1 MHILVL
7 FGAKRIMRT
16 DILCFILTLHTT
28 SIAVV
33 ILLCIKQERDIYKIR
48 VLVLEAALG
57 FWKLCI
63 MI

>member
-16 DILCFILTLHTT
+16 DYFVLHSLTLYTT

-48 VLVLEAALG
+48 VLVLEAARSS
-57 FWKLCI
+57 
-63 MI
+63 